1 MARLRAGDT
10 HGGFGL
16 AEQPAQQVAEQA
28 RASGEQA
35 RKVAE
40 LERALRDKGVR
51 ITRQRAA
58 LLSVLATAGDHPDAT
73 ELHRRAREIDASV
86 SLSTVYRTL
95 SLLEGQSVVQR
106 HAFEG
111 APSRF
116 ETADAPHHDHIIDL
130 ETGDVIEFYSERIER
145 LQAEIAAEHGYELVH
160 HRMELYCRKAG
171 ARTGRNRR
179 GRGNRRDAEG

>member
-1 MARLRAGDT
+1 MAERT
-10 HGGFGL
+10 
-16 AEQPAQQVAEQA
+16 AEQTGGGADEAE
-28 RASGEQA
+28 
-35 RKVAE
+35 KVAE

-58 LLSVLATAGDHPDAT
+58 LLSVLAAAADHPDAT

-145 LQAEIAAEHGYELVH
+145 LQAEIAAEHGFELVH

-171 ARTGRNRR
+171 PRTGAQKGKVKGKGGRKSEGKRR
-179 GRGNRRDAEG
+179 KEDPDP